1 MIQHITYNEFLPVL
15 LGGKNMKKFSLS
27 SLTGFESFT
36 GYNKSLD
43 PRIANEVNLFSFH
56 FLFI

>member
-43 PRIANEVNLFSFH
+43 PRIANEVNLF
-56 FLFI
+56 